1 MKKVVVILKYS
12 SIGPYPE
19 WVIVQDHVLQ
29 LRNA

>member
-1 MKKVVVILKYS
+1 MKQVVVILEYS